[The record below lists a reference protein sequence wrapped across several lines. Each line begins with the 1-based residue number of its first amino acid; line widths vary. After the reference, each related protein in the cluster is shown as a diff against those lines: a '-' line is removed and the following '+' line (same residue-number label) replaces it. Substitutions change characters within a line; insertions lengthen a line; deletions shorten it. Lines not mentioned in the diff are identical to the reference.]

1 MAINI
6 YKPWWIQT
14 ANPFEIEEEESIY
27 PDGLL
32 DLTTLSSDI
41 STKMPQ
47 LWELAGQ
54 YDITKAINVPDPLTG
69 ESKIEFPISWSEEM
83 QQRLQNPAERTRY
96 LLDEY
101 EPLSKL
107 KEKSAYHNLNIS
119 FPEKWRY
126 SVEEPFETGMAIGV
140 PGVIASTT
148 ELAIDALGALDS
160 FRNHLSEALER
171 DFNDKETM
179 FPFSSEEEKDFYKQ
193 NIEKAIN
200 VVSEEKSKIEQDDM
214 VKTEQGMIPRSW
226 MESADVGI
234 GPLPSKEDSLEK
246 TNKSTYKSLRAIN
259 DWAEKIAIKNIK
271 ALDKR
276 HSKDLRFQAF
286 QQYASNKPVGWTTT
300 FQSPEYFT
308 DTVLSMVPSAMIMGG
323 TVAAGTIAGPLAAVG
338 ATMAYMPLEA
348 TGSYTEAYNW
358 TMQETGDEELARS
371 NAAWSTAG
379 YLSIVAA
386 TEGFGALQLFNRVV
400 PNVLKQSAK
409 DKAFRSI
416 YKNNI
421 TNPERIA
428 QLKNLK
434 YTNTGQEIGYAYESL
449 KLPVSNALEEYVQIS
464 GNVLMESGYKGESQN
479 IVDILAG
486 NHPLVEPSE
495 VHESVVGG
503 FLFGSAFEVVGQVGN
518 KVKFNDWNNKAN
530 TILNQEYG
538 IETGIPNAD
547 VSQESLIESPIV
559 IGDANPTLENYF
571 KELLNPTRDE
581 KTIVSRTDTK
591 SPFGRLISNQ
601 DKYTNSALSEK
612 IAESLL
618 QSGQSEWDKVDPLI
632 KREINYFLKGAVS
645 NLNEDVLTVLDDE
658 NNIAQDILN
667 KKIFFDTKRVG
678 TAIQSTRT
686 RKLKINDEGYTKSI
700 IKMYESDIEKGSSDA
715 AIKNYLSRERGID
728 IDKTVKKSVQK
739 QVRKGATSTI
749 QKQAEAAAE
758 RQVQEQIEREAL
770 NQLRKSKG
778 ATEIKDDSEESSQQ
792 QENVIGKEAIVL
804 EGKFKN
810 KSGKIVSY
818 SPKQQLVKIELDDG
832 TKIPAIKVSQVAL
845 TKPPD
850 KQVEGVKPKQ
860 KLSKTDFLDKS
871 IVSLA
876 MERGEKDIPQGIIN
890 KYPDLAKKYGYKVTK
905 KKKPSKVL
913 KPTPS
918 TVKKPVDNKV
928 KLENRYS
935 SLLSQRKR
943 IVKNKGNIKPIDR
956 AIAKLKK
963 EIGDDRKI
971 EDVFVEDKND
981 IFEAEAE
988 IAELQK
994 LDGVS
999 IERAPTG
1006 KGYENRIGDIKIDKD
1021 KQTKGTGTK
1030 IVNAF
1035 KKLLRAK
1042 GRDKIE
1048 IDVNAGSEGF
1058 WEKQGFKFVEET
1070 REGYPIM
1077 PEDNTSTIN
1086 PPTKPYGRWIMEY
1099 DLTSEKDKLNTDDDR
1114 NETIEQKRL
1123 EEKALA
1129 GDVDAN
1135 ERLAEIEKIEQGRLE
1150 ESRTWEEKVNP
1161 IIKAEMKIKEL
1172 SEMEGV
1178 TIDRDLPNV
1187 GYENRIGNIEVIEEL
1202 RKKGIGT
1209 KIVNAFK
1216 DLFKA
1221 KNKSVIEI
1229 IARPGSE
1236 DFWVKQGF
1244 EKYGQS
1250 SQLTKDK
1257 NGNMVKPDKMRF
1269 WLKDKPLKQESI
1281 DIDEDIQEDS
1291 AKLSESIQNFSSPLK
1306 LNDYFEAS
1314 YKKIK
1319 DKYGIDV
1326 SDFVVAM
1333 HKSLKV
1339 IENKDQRN
1347 LIKNLLAEWAVSID
1361 PEISSKMRNN
1371 NDSLKIVELMGFSGK
1386 KKKRIQSQISDLNV
1400 INNIVNALDKSGA
1413 EDSHDISRE
1422 GLSISD
1428 VSDVEEIS
1436 NNMTFEAYDFLGD
1449 RFFKFLETTSAK
1461 GFLNPK
1467 QTAELMEEVSVND
1480 YDGFVKFVKKK
1491 YKFTPETI
1499 FDSNMLKNFWIRN
1512 QPANRQDASDR
1523 PSLWWANMTN
1533 DGRVLDNKNDKRFIP
1548 KIGGHPKYGKDIR
1561 NNQDLPKTVNV
1572 SFFDYDNKTYDWNFG
1587 NLQYSRL
1594 YLKDVVDVF
1603 KGEDKGGFYS
1613 KQSFI
1618 DLTGS
1623 MVRGW
1628 DSKLAQFAEQ
1638 DGLAR
1643 TIISVK
1649 SGGNSPSFIIVKA
1662 SKEIMDIASDEQ
1674 GVIDYFDYEVSINN
1688 MTEEM
1693 KQEFLDS
1700 ISNEAKN
1707 SKLNNFVESQH
1718 ILMHEVMKRA
1728 RGRDY
1733 LMRTSSASHHSRRL
1747 AIDDGDGIIAIGTG
1761 DYTVKIIDQSKTFVS
1776 KGLPDSKGATKKI
1789 PMSSYVGGL
1798 PDKYHGDGSLW
1809 VESEFLDTTAEVIGR
1824 VPSSDSSS
1832 KLREIKT
1839 RIRFISKD
1847 DEFGNT
1853 HYRQKE
1859 KEQELGSSEI
1869 LEGTHY
1875 LAMKHNEFVPEE
1887 DIYITDENDNIIV
1900 YTSNVNGNIR
1910 IFDGEDNRITMFG
1923 TLDEAKEP
1931 DGGSGVF
1938 KLDGRVST
1946 DILTLPEQ
1954 SRRIVKIP
1962 KQQGHNSAAFPW
1974 SWLSH
1979 LHNSKFDSLRNALTN
1994 RMLNVAK
2001 VNMDTLFSTRNNPQ
2015 VMRALMGQM
2024 KSDGLSIMNEVDR
2037 LLEPSQGEMISDGF
2051 FHPHI
2056 ITGMVEPIKN
2066 RMLKENSYGGRRR
2079 GFGSYPAIK
2088 SDLSRTIV
2096 KKEDGVVISADDV
2109 TMTRFLKDLLNVSGF
2124 GNELIENI
2132 NEALRTRKEYLMVGR
2147 WPVYTPSA
2155 VFLARVEKVIPSGHG
2170 AVVWFHP
2177 ESIVGKMQ
2185 ADHDGDTSFLLAP
2198 YFGQNYKDRTIIT
2211 EMNSNN
2217 IKEAFDEMDSF
2228 VRLEYFQKTNEEYK
2242 LTKKADTYIVSGK
2255 LGKGINSQ
2263 GVLMNSVSFLEDMY
2277 FKGFKAEIGGQVIV
2291 ARNPDEE
2298 NMVMSYAKLKD
2309 EITQEML
2316 DSAKM
2321 GTLVSKDGNDWESGD
2336 KYLKTTPIKQLHIL
2350 LQAAV
2355 DNAKEFILADWGY
2368 NGYKTIIPKMFVQEN
2383 GSPIGSK
2390 QISSITS
2397 LIRKELMNNLSR
2409 RGVSNKN
2416 NRSQD
2421 ISEMFET
2428 SKEIYEMNNLSGVEK
2443 GQRIRDKGNARR
2455 LRYGPQSRLAKNTM
2469 EIESL
2474 TFNNKLTSLEQLI
2487 AVPHKA
2493 LLDYET
2499 ANPNDK
2505 VHEHPLGYH
2514 PNRIVRAIMQTQKDL
2529 FTIQKGTERWYPET
2543 KEFEKNK
2550 EVARRF
2556 TNEMTREFYRIMMS
2570 AQSYQD
2576 VTKSRITS
2584 SGYPYQEK
2592 IIEFIDKWLNKGD
2605 NKKGLPSWKS
2615 LSIEQQQY
2623 STLRFLRG
2631 VLKFSPQFQKKI
2643 GVKETQIINSIV
2655 NLREK
2660 INEELNL
2667 KTVERLENKIKT
2679 LESKLDKLHEP
2690 NSYLSLSRSR
2700 DIEKMLPMP
2709 LMSPEVWTEFANRFG
2724 PNLREASSEKI
2735 NLKSEGSRYEDRNTK
2750 SLEQLLKDCP

>member
-14 ANPFEIEEEESIY
+14 ANPFEIEEEEESIY

-69 ESKIEFPISWSEEM
+69 ESKIEFPVSWSEEM

-101 EPLSKL
+101 EPLFKL

-126 SVEEPFETGMAIGV
+126 SVEEPLETGMAIGV

-214 VKTEQGMIPRSW
+214 VKTEQGMIPKSW

-259 DWAEKIAIKNIK
+259 DWAEKIVIKNIK

-286 QQYASNKPVGWTTT
+286 QQYASNKPIGWTTT

-308 DTVLSMVPSAMIMGG
+308 DIVLSMVPSAMIMGG

-358 TMQETGDEELARS
+358 TMQETGDEELAKS

-434 YTNTGQEIGYAYESL
+434 YTNTGQGIGYAYESL

-486 NHPLVEPSE
+486 NHPLVDPSE

-503 FLFGSAFEVVGQVGN
+503 ALFGSAFEVIGQVGN
-518 KVKFNDWNNKAN
+518 RVKWNDWTNQAN
-530 TILNQEYG
+530 TILNEEYG

-547 VSQESLIESPIV
+547 VSQKALTEFPIV
-559 IGDANPTLENYF
+559 IGNVEPTQENYF
-571 KELLNPTRDE
+571 KELLNPQRDV
-581 KTIVSRTDTK
+581 KVIVDRQINTK
-591 SPFGRLISNQ
+591 SPFTKLINKQDNYNKSAVTEKLIESILAIGQNGWDNVDLSVKSEVNQMILGSVLNINSDILNIISN
-601 DKYTNSALSEK
+601 K
-612 IAESLL
+612 
-618 QSGQSEWDKVDPLI
+618 
-632 KREINYFLKGAVS
+632 
-645 NLNEDVLTVLDDE
+645 
-658 NNIAQDILN
+658 NNIAQDILD
-667 KKIFFDTKRVG
+667 KKISINYITNKESFYDKTKRK
-678 TAIQSTRT
+678 I
-686 RKLKINDEGYTKSI
+686 KINDEGYTKSI

-715 AIKNYLSRERGID
+715 AVRNYLSRERGID

-758 RQVQEQIEREAL
+758 KQVQEQIEREAL

-845 TKPPD
+845 TKSPD
-850 KQVEGVKPKQ
+850 KQVEEIIPIKGE
-860 KLSKTDFLDKS
+860 TDFLDKS

-943 IVKNKGNIKPIDR
+943 IVKNKGNTKPIDR

-963 EIGDDRKI
+963 EIGDDRKV
-971 EDVFVEDKND
+971 EDVFVE
-981 IFEAEAE
+981 
-988 IAELQK
+988 
-994 LDGVS
+994 
-999 IERAPTG
+999 
-1006 KGYENRIGDIKIDKD
+1006 
-1021 KQTKGTGTK
+1021 
-1030 IVNAF
+1030 
-1035 KKLLRAK
+1035 
-1042 GRDKIE
+1042 
-1048 IDVNAGSEGF
+1048 
-1058 WEKQGFKFVEET
+1058 
-1070 REGYPIM
+1070 
-1077 PEDNTSTIN
+1077 
-1086 PPTKPYGRWIMEY
+1086 
-1099 DLTSEKDKLNTDDDR
+1099 DKLNTDDDR

-1150 ESRTWEEKVNP
+1150 ESRIWEEKVNP

-1250 SQLTKDK
+1250 SQLTEDK

-1548 KIGGHPKYGKDIR
+1548 KIGNHPKYGKDIR

-1824 VPSSDSSS
+1824 VPSSDNSS

-2428 SKEIYEMNNLSGVEK
+2428 SKEMYEMNNLSGVEK

-2469 EIESL
+2469 KIESL

-2543 KEFEKNK
+2543 KEFEKDK

-2592 IIEFIDKWLNKGD
+2592 IIEFIDKWLTKGD
-2605 NKKGLPSWKS
+2605 KKKGLPSWES

-2655 NLREK
+2655 NLKEK

-2709 LMSPEVWTEFANRFG
+2709 LMSSEVWTEFANRFG